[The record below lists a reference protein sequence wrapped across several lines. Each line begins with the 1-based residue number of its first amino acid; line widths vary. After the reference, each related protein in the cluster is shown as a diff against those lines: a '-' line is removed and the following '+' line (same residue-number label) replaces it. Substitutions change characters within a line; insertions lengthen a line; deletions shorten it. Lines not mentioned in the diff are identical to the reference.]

1 MRKNMKKGLSIV
13 LSLAMALS
21 VQTFG
26 AADYQK
32 VVKADENLV
41 TAFRY
46 DYAYSTPGYA
56 DGTIYINANE
66 DGVYKVFWGDENGNK
81 LKKATMSIHIW
92 QELLSKMVWDHLIL

>member
-81 LKKATMSIHIW
+81 LKKR
-92 QELLSKMVWDHLIL
+92 QL